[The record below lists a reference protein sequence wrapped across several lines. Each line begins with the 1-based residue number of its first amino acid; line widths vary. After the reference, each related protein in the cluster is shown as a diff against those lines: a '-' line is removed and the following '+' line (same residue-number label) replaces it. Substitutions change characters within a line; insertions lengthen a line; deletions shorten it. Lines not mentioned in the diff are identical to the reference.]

1 MPVVTL
7 YRHGVSMGVPPM
19 TNTHKRAKRDVVT
32 GWSAGATR
40 RNLQFLY
47 SIDER
52 DLDGEGFAV
61 TLTLRDCPPTAED
74 WQYLVKQFFMYLKRI
89 LSYASTALGEDFT
102 LLRYHYVT
110 EWQRRGVPH
119 LHAAIYF
126 SPGCTARNNVRSY
139 LLCCWTAYA
148 SKFGCSESAQHF
160 APIHDAIGWC
170 QYVAKHAARGVKHY
184 QRMSANIPEGWTKTG
199 RMWGKGGDWPIKEPV
214 RFDVDN
220 RGYHTLRRWA
230 RSWRKADA
238 RIDIQRAKDD
248 PRKLQAAHRRIRSA
262 RHALR
267 CPDRPLSTVRG
278 VSDWIDDRLTLLML
292 RELSKQG
299 YPIDSR

>member
-1 MPVVTL
+1 
-7 YRHGVSMGVPPM
+7 M
-19 TNTHKRAKRDVVT
+19 TSTHKRAKRDVVT

-40 RNLQFLY
+40 RNLRFLY

-52 DLDGEGFAV
+52 DLTGEGFAL
-61 TLTLRDCPPTAED
+61 TLTVRNCPETPQD
-74 WQYLVKQFFMYLKRI
+74 WQYAINQFFKSLSRI
-89 LSYASTALGEDFT
+89 LQYTGDS
-102 LLRYHYVT
+102 LLRYHYVI

-119 LHAAIYF
+119 LHSAIYL
-126 SPGCTARNNVRSY
+126 SKGASNRWAILDTLPK
-139 LLCCWTAYA
+139 LWKPYA
-148 SKFGCSESAQHF
+148 SRYGFSLNAQHVT
-160 APIHDAIGWC
+160 PIHNAVGWC

-184 QRMSANIPEGWTKTG
+184 QRSSTNIPTAWTKTG

-214 RFDVDN
+214 RFEVDN

-238 RIDIQRAKDD
+238 RVDIQRARDD
-248 PRKLQAAHRRIRSA
+248 PRKLRDARRRIQSA

>member
-19 TNTHKRAKRDVVT
+19 NNTHQRAKRDVVK

-52 DLDGEGFAV
+52 GLTGEGFAV
-61 TLTLRDCPPTAED
+61 TLTIRNCPPTSDEWHYAVN
-74 WQYLVKQFFMYLKRI
+74 QYFKSLARL
-89 LSYASTALGEDFT
+89 LSYTGHT
-102 LLRYHYVT
+102 LLRYHYVI

-119 LHAAIYF
+119 LHAAIYTTL
-126 SPGCTARNNVRSY
+126 GVATGWNVPSLFLRSWIPY
-139 LLCCWTAYA
+139 G
-148 SKFGCSESAQHF
+148 SKFGCSESAQHL

-184 QRMSANIPEGWTKTG
+184 QRTSANIPEGWTKTG

-238 RIDIQRAKDD
+238 RMDIQRARDD
-248 PRKLQAAHRRIRSA
+248 PRKLRDARRRIQSA

-278 VSDWIDDRLTLLML
+278 VSDWIDDQLMLLML

-299 YPIDSR
+299 YPIESR

>member
-19 TNTHKRAKRDVVT
+19 TSTHKRAKRDVVN

-40 RNLQFLY
+40 RNLRFLY

-52 DLDGEGFAV
+52 GLTGEGFAV
-61 TLTLRDCPPTAED
+61 TLTVRNCPETPQD
-74 WQYLVKQFFMYLKRI
+74 WQYAINQYFKYLARR
-89 LSYASTALGEDFT
+89 LSSSGHT
-102 LLRYHYVT
+102 LLRYHYVV

-119 LHAAIYF
+119 LHAAIYTT
-126 SPGCTARNNVRSY
+126 PGVTTLWVVSSLFLSSWMPY
-139 LLCCWTAYA
+139 G

-184 QRMSANIPEGWTKTG
+184 QRSSTNIPTAWTKTG

-214 RFDVDN
+214 RFEVDN

-238 RIDIQRAKDD
+238 RMDIQRARDD
-248 PRKLQAAHRRIRSA
+248 PRKLRDARRRIQSA

-278 VSDWIDDRLTLLML
+278 VSDWIDDRLMSLML

>member
-19 TNTHKRAKRDVVT
+19 TSTHKRAKRDVVT

-40 RNLQFLY
+40 RNLRFLY

-52 DLDGEGFAV
+52 DLTGEGFAI
-61 TLTLRDCPPTAED
+61 TLTVRDCPETPQD
-74 WQYLVKQFFMYLKRI
+74 WQYAINQFFKSVSRI
-89 LSYASTALGEDFT
+89 LPHTGDT
-102 LLRYHYVT
+102 LLRYHYVI

-119 LHAAIYF
+119 LHSAIYL
-126 SPGCTARNNVRSY
+126 SEGVSNRWAILDTLPK
-139 LLCCWTAYA
+139 LWEPYA
-148 SKFGCSESAQHF
+148 SKYGFSLSAQHVT
-160 APIHDAIGWC
+160 PINNAVGWC

-184 QRMSANIPEGWTKTG
+184 QRSSTNIPTAWTKTG

-238 RIDIQRAKDD
+238 RMDIQRARDD
-248 PRKLQAAHRRIRSA
+248 PRKLRDAHRRIQSA

-278 VSDWIDDRLTLLML
+278 VSDWIDDQLMLLML

-299 YPIDSR
+299 YPIESR

>member
-1 MPVVTL
+1 
-7 YRHGVSMGVPPM
+7 M

-89 LSYASTALGEDFT
+89 LSYASAALGGDFT

-119 LHAAIYF
+119 LHATIYF

-139 LLCCWTAYA
+139 LLCCWAA
-148 SKFGCSESAQHF
+148 FGIA
-160 APIHDAIGWC
+160 GN
-170 QYVAKHAARGVKHY
+170 VTVKPWSHLPSSP
-184 QRMSANIPEGWTKTG
+184 QP
-199 RMWGKGGDWPIKEPV
+199 
-214 RFDVDN
+214 
-220 RGYHTLRRWA
+220 LC
-230 RSWRKADA
+230 RS
-238 RIDIQRAKDD
+238 
-248 PRKLQAAHRRIRSA
+248 
-262 RHALR
+262 
-267 CPDRPLSTVRG
+267 CVGCMT
-278 VSDWIDDRLTLLML
+278 
-292 RELSKQG
+292 
-299 YPIDSR
+299 DSL

>member
-1 MPVVTL
+1 
-7 YRHGVSMGVPPM
+7 M
-19 TNTHKRAKRDVVT
+19 TSTHKRAKRDVVT

-40 RNLQFLY
+40 RNLRFLY

-52 DLDGEGFAV
+52 GLTGEGFAV
-61 TLTLRDCPPTAED
+61 TLTIRNCPPTSDEWHYAIN
-74 WQYLVKQFFMYLKRI
+74 QYFKYLARL
-89 LSYASTALGEDFT
+89 LSSSGHT
-102 LLRYHYVT
+102 LLRYHYVV

-119 LHAAIYF
+119 LHAAIYTT
-126 SPGCTARNNVRSY
+126 PGVTTLWVVSSLFLNSWRPY
-139 LLCCWTAYA
+139 G
-148 SKFGCSESAQHF
+148 SKFGCSESAQHL

-184 QRMSANIPEGWTKTG
+184 QRTSANIPEGWTKTG

-220 RGYHTLRRWA
+220 AGYHILRRWA

-238 RIDIQRAKDD
+238 RMDIQRARDD
-248 PRKLQAAHRRIRSA
+248 PRKLRDARRRIQSA

-267 CPDRPLSTVRG
+267 CTDRPLSTVRG
-278 VSDWIDDRLTLLML
+278 VSDWIDDRLMFLML